1 MWHELYVEHNCPPEL
16 LVFTSVAVGFFGEV
30 ELFQSSSEF
39 ADSFF
44 LVELIVTP
52 RISRP
57 FTLQQKAAVDR
68 QIRIVVTV
76 SVRQSQSFPSRIYR
90 PFTLQQK
97 AAGDRQIRKSP
108 DKFQSPTVGYYRSN

>member
-39 ADSFF
+39 ADGFF

-57 FTLQQKAAVDR
+57 FTLQQKAA
-68 QIRIVVTV
+68 
-76 SVRQSQSFPSRIYR
+76 
-90 PFTLQQK
+90 
-97 AAGDRQIRKSP
+97 GDRPIRRA
-108 DKFQSPTVGYYRSN
+108 TIVCR